1 MIILKSVTLS
11 LAPTT
16 FVVTGDTKEEMLANA
31 KKAFIEQVSKNLF
44 PHISYSINDA
54 DALTLETSFPG
65 LIVETE
71 DGLKGIVTAVKRK
84 TIDVMLAGHLDAND
98 EPQAFKKSN
107 ATFEEARSIRC
118 ESSKLNWE
126 EGDSGYLKT
135 GEGFK
140 PVVIGKT
147 NTKKT
152 TLHII
157 GANKSVTLTPIELM
171 LYLKD
176 NKE

>member
-1 MIILKSVTLS
+1 
-11 LAPTT
+11 
-16 FVVTGDTKEEMLANA
+16 
-31 KKAFIEQVSKNLF
+31 
-44 PHISYSINDA
+44 
-54 DALTLETSFPG
+54 
-65 LIVETE
+65 
-71 DGLKGIVTAVKRK
+71 
-84 TIDVMLAGHLDAND
+84 MLAGHLDVNGK
-98 EPQAFKKSN
+98 PQAFKNSN

-147 NTKKT
+147 NKKT

-157 GANKSVTLTPIELM
+157 GVNKSVTLTPIELM